1 MSNHEHPPHGDE
13 PTPDHEIGP
22 DRERLEP
29 WEIDLT
35 GAVSQDD
42 SQRDVINDAI
52 LEAQASGG
60 EVPEWGA
67 RTIARFLAN
76 RIGGHD
82 SHLHQFA
89 VTGHGEPDRISA
101 ELAELY
107 SAATTSE
114 EERGWINWLG
124 TYLINRS
131 PTPTAT
137 VEHGLPEPGT
147 VEVPI
152 TGSAL
157 DKVTRYLRHAFTE
170 ADARGEAITADD
182 ARAIATLLAP
192 LLGSASEISR
202 FAETGEADHQN
213 LLVECQALKGRTY
226 ATPEISDSWIPRLEQ
241 HLARNPPLPRS
252 DLTDSDGQRLTGA
265 AAEGVRDHGDAFRA
279 YLSLNDIDPTREDL
293 TESFHEFYLGAFA
306 SMDQLL
312 DELTEVTSWEGALA
326 ELASQ
331 WGIDE
336 LVLLDRE
343 KVARIARDT
352 WDLVKI
358 KGRLYVFTK

>member
-1 MSNHEHPPHGDE
+1 MSNHDHPPHGDE
-13 PTPDHEIGP
+13 PTPDHELGP

-35 GAVSQDD
+35 GAVPQDD
-42 SQRDVINDAI
+42 SQRDVITDAI
-52 LEAQASGG
+52 GEAQGTGG

-76 RIGGHD
+76 RIGGH

-89 VTGHGEPDRISA
+89 VTGGAEPDQISA

-114 EERGWINWLG
+114 EEREWINCLG
-124 TYLINRS
+124 TYLINRA
-131 PTPTAT
+131 PTPPAIP
-137 VEHGLPEPGT
+137 EHGPPEPAT

-157 DKVTRYLRHAFTE
+157 EKVTHYLRHAFTE

-192 LLGSASEISR
+192 LLGSASEIGR
-202 FAETGEADHQN
+202 FAETGEADHQD
-213 LLVECQALKGRTY
+213 LLLECQALKHRAY
-226 ATPEISDSWIPRLEQ
+226 ATLEIPDSWIPRLEQ
-241 HLARNPPLPRS
+241 HLARNPPLPRT
-252 DLTDSDGQRLTGA
+252 DLTGPDGHGLTGA

-279 YLSLNDIDPTREDL
+279 YLSLDDIDPTRENL
-293 TESFHEFYLGAFA
+293 TESFHEFYVGAFA

-312 DELTEVTSWEGALA
+312 DELTEVRAWEGAIA
-326 ELASQ
+326 ELAGK

-336 LVLLDRE
+336 LVSLDRE
-343 KVARIARDT
+343 KVAHIAHDT
-352 WDLVKI
+352 WDIVKI
-358 KGRLYVFTK
+358 KDRFYAFAK

>member
-1 MSNHEHPPHGDE
+1 MSNHEHPPRGDE
-13 PTPDHEIGP
+13 PTPDHELGP

-35 GAVSQDD
+35 GAVTQDD

-52 LEAQASGG
+52 LEAQGSGG

-76 RIGGHD
+76 QIGGHN

-89 VTGHGEPDRISA
+89 ATGHAEPDQISR

-107 SAATTSE
+107 NAASTSA
-114 EERGWINWLG
+114 EERSWINWLG
-124 TYLINRS
+124 TYLINR
-131 PTPTAT
+131 PATPTAT
-137 VEHGLPEPGT
+137 EHELADPAT
-147 VEVPI
+147 SDVPI

-157 DKVTRYLRHAFTE
+157 EKVTHYLQHAFTE

-192 LLGSASEISR
+192 LLGSATEMGR
-202 FAETGEADHQN
+202 FAETGEADHHD
-213 LLVECQALKGRTY
+213 LLLECQVLKGRRY
-226 ATPEISDSWIPRLEQ
+226 ATTEIPDSWIPRLEQ

-252 DLTDSDGQRLTGA
+252 DLAGPDGHELTGT

-279 YLSLNDIDPTREDL
+279 YLSLADIDPSREDL
-293 TESFHEFYLGAFA
+293 TESFHEFYVGNFA

-312 DELTEVTSWEGALA
+312 DELTEVTAWEGAIA
-326 ELASQ
+326 ELAGK

-336 LVLLDRE
+336 LVSLDRD
-343 KVARIARDT
+343 KVQRIARDT
-352 WDLVKI
+352 WDIVEI
-358 KGRLYVFTK
+358 QGRLYAFTK

>member
-22 DRERLEP
+22 ERERLEP
-29 WEIDLT
+29 WETDLT
-35 GAVSQDD
+35 GAVPQDD

-67 RTIARFLAN
+67 RTIARSLAN

-89 VTGHGEPDRISA
+89 VTGHGEPDRISP
-101 ELAELY
+101 ELAQLY

-124 TYLINRS
+124 TYLINR
-131 PTPTAT
+131 PATPTVIDEHELAEPAT
-137 VEHGLPEPGT
+137 SD
-147 VEVPI
+147 VPI

-157 DKVTRYLRHAFTE
+157 DKVTHYLRHAFGE
-170 ADARGEAITADD
+170 ADARGEAITAHD

-192 LLGSASEISR
+192 LLGSASEIGR
-202 FAETGEADHQN
+202 FAETGEADHQD
-213 LLVECQALKGRTY
+213 LLLECQALKDRTY
-226 ATPEISDSWIPRLEQ
+226 ATTEIPDSWIPRLEQ

-252 DLTDSDGQRLTGA
+252 DLIDSDGQGLTGA

-279 YLSLNDIDPTREDL
+279 YLSLPDIGPARDDL
-293 TESFHEFYLGAFA
+293 TESFHEFYVGAFA

-312 DELTEVTSWEGALA
+312 EELTEVTAWEGALA
-326 ELASQ
+326 ELAGK

-336 LVLLDRE
+336 LVRLDRD
-343 KVARIARDT
+343 KVACIARDT
-352 WDLVKI
+352 WDIVKI
-358 KGRLYVFTK
+358 KDRFYVFTK